1 MRGHLFVSVRPMT
14 HMMNIKHHQHPV
26 EPAQGLQ
33 VKMRDVFDVVRDLDK
48 TGPDGSAQTNQTA
61 VEAYVCVM
69 V

>member
-1 MRGHLFVSVRPMT
+1 MT

-61 VEAYVCVM
+61 VETCVCVM